1 MKKPAPL
8 LARLVMPL
16 VGLVLLML
24 WVLGIT
30 WLQRMSLNAAL
41 AVATLSAFASFPI
54 GSALGN
60 LDARLIEW
68 ARRA

>member
-1 MKKPAPL
+1 
-8 LARLVMPL
+8 
-16 VGLVLLML
+16 
-24 WVLGIT
+24 
-30 WLQRMSLNAAL
+30 MSLNAAL